1 VRSPS
6 AGSGSRGEAGS
17 VTAEFAAVLPAVVV
31 VLACCLAGIQLAAQQ
46 VRLQDAAAAAARSV
60 ARGDSLDAAAEL
72 VPHSRLRVEHRGE
85 IVCVT
90 ASAPGS
96 ALVGMLRGIAVS
108 ASSCAL
114 EGGR

>member
-1 VRSPS
+1 VHSPS
-6 AGSGSRGEAGS
+6 AGSGRRGEAGS
-17 VTAEFAAVLPAVVV
+17 VTAEFATVLPAVVV
-31 VLACCLAGIQLAAQQ
+31 VLACCLTGIQLAAQQ

-60 ARGDSLDAAAEL
+60 ARGDSLDAAAGL
-72 VPHSRLRVEHRGE
+72 VPHSRLRVEQHGD

-96 ALVGMLRGIAVS
+96 ALVGVLRGITVR

-114 EGGR
+114 GGGR